1 MVISHLAKPKRIA
14 TIGGILLSISGV
26 VDAGLGARI
35 RELFYDAC
43 SGGKMGHVGVIA
55 GLVAIVIGLIIV
67 YVVVPLYVIAVTV
80 LAVFPLGALVGLS
93 YIS

>member
-1 MVISHLAKPKRIA
+1 
-14 TIGGILLSISGV
+14 
-26 VDAGLGARI
+26 
-35 RELFYDAC
+35 
-43 SGGKMGHVGVIA
+43 MGHVGVIA